1 MKFDEFLTSLKSME
15 YLDPSIVIYP
25 SEFASLLRDE
35 LIHGNGISDS
45 DSSGDISEEL
55 DKYTGFAALT
65 VLLQYSYTRQN
76 VCIPLERSRLLE
88 IVSRMGEQF
97 ISNNYKSKFFM
108 KSDNPD
114 ELKKEELERFNSIW
128 KMVLPED
135 DAACCFDRI
144 PESFLLRISS
154 DSGKRD
160 LIQDAPFVLYDN
172 SHLYYARL
180 YNEETF
186 IADYISRNGRPGTGL
201 ILEKG
206 LSRDESSGK
215 TERIR
220 DYLNILFGNDG
231 SEEPDLQKCA
241 VAVSCLSNFSVITG
255 GPGTGKTTTVVKLL
269 LLMECLF
276 ADSSE
281 NLMISLAAPTG
292 KAANRMKESIRRSLD
307 GFRAEKNGILEKL
320 SVRLGEEGIT
330 KTAGE
335 LYSIVPAEAST
346 IHKLIGISPSGHCR
360 YNHDNPLSCNVIIVD
375 EASMLDIENFYNLL
389 RALKDG
395 CKVILLGDQ
404 NQLPSVE
411 AGSIFGDLCRA
422 FLGENRKISD
432 ALKNNFLPDNFSD
445 SENISDNAVRLV
457 KSHRFDGSKGI
468 GKLAAWVNSGGS
480 KTKQNLEGIESLLES
495 FNPADQKSKI
505 WNSED
510 AEGKTYGIKLADFSG
525 KVDAVSRLKDFLG
538 RIRGYDKLWEESA
551 GIEADLSLRENELKA
566 GELFRYFDNFRVL
579 CTNRETVFGVI
590 SVNQIYEEIFFRKGG
605 KNARW
610 RHGGSA
616 SWYPGLPV
624 MITRNNYALNL
635 FNGDIGITLKDPY
648 SSDDSELRVLFRMS
662 DGSYRYYPTSVLSDF
677 EPAYAM
683 TIHKSQGSE
692 ADHVLI
698 LSQEK
703 DSSFITREI
712 LYTGI
717 TRARKTVTMIYD
729 PENFTR
735 QCARQIMRCSNLE
748 QRLLKN
754 LGGEA
759 GE

>member
-1 MKFDEFLTSLKSME
+1 MKFDEFLKSLKSME

-35 LIHGNGISDS
+35 LIHGSGTSCGGGT
-45 DSSGDISEEL
+45 GDISEEL
-55 DKYTGFAALT
+55 DRYTGFVALT

-88 IVSRMGEQF
+88 IISRMGEQF
-97 ISNNYKSKFFM
+97 ISNNYKSKYFM
-108 KSDNPD
+108 KSDNPE
-114 ELKKEELERFNSIW
+114 ELKKNELERFNSIW
-128 KMVLPED
+128 TEVLPED
-135 DAACCFDRI
+135 DAASCPDCI

-154 DSGKRD
+154 DSEKSD
-160 LIQDAPFVLYDN
+160 LIPDAPFVLYDN
-172 SHLYYARL
+172 SYLYYARL

-206 LSRDESSGK
+206 FSRDESRGK
-215 TERIR
+215 TDRIR
-220 DYLNILFGNDG
+220 DYLNILFGDDDSDG
-231 SEEPDLQKCA
+231 PDLQKCA

-276 ADSSE
+276 AGGSE

-307 GFRAEKNGILEKL
+307 GFRAEKDGILEKL
-320 SVRLGEEGIT
+320 SARLGEEGIT
-330 KTAGE
+330 KSAGE
-335 LYSIVPAEAST
+335 LYSIVPAGAST
-346 IHKLIGISPSGHCR
+346 IHKLIGISSSGHCR

-395 CKVILLGDQ
+395 CKVIMLGDQ

-432 ALKNNFLPDNFSD
+432 ELRNNFLPENFSD
-445 SENISDNAVRLV
+445 NENISDNAVRLV

-480 KTKQNLEGIESLLES
+480 DTAKLERIESLLET
-495 FNPADQKSKI
+495 FDPAASDLKI
-505 WNSED
+505 WNSKG
-510 AEGKTYGIKLADFSG
+510 AEGKTCGIKLTDFSG
-525 KVDAVSRLKDFLG
+525 KDDTVSRLKDFLG
-538 RIRGYDKLWEESA
+538 KTCGYDQLWKKSA
-551 GIEADLSLRENELKA
+551 GTEADLSLRENEQEA
-566 GELFRYFDNFRVL
+566 GELFRCFDNFRVL
-579 CTNRETVFGVI
+579 CTNRETAFGVT
-590 SVNQIYEEIFFRKGG
+590 SVNQIYEEIFFRKDS

-610 RHGGSA
+610 KHGGSA
-616 SWYPGLPV
+616 AWYPGLPV
-624 MITRNNYALNL
+624 MITKNNYALNL

-648 SSDDSELRVLFRMS
+648 SSDDCELRVLFRMS
-662 DGSYRYYPTSVLSDF
+662 DGSYRYYPTSILSDF

-692 ADHVLI
+692 AEHVLI

-717 TRARKTVTMIYD
+717 TRARKTVTIIYD
-729 PENFTR
+729 PENFPR

-754 LGGEA
+754 MSGKSGE
-759 GE
+759 